1 MDRVF
6 LLSPANLGGPRAR
19 MLMRGRAD
27 FYLAR
32 RLRKAGGVPLGEVFS
47 FVSALYF
54 RGKLWRC
61 CGRWSR
67 TSAGGTAGAR
77 GS

>member
-1 MDRVF
+1 
-6 LLSPANLGGPRAR
+6 

-77 GS
+77 GSWSLRGSAPAKASSHRQY